1 MAGLGVRVRPTGSR
15 SYVYLGPVHGD
26 ARGPRKHTLGPAT
39 TLSAADARRACLV
52 IQTADQPATQPDP
65 RRAGRSLPFRVFV
78 ETEWAPTFR
87 DRYKPSAR
95 RSTDVYLR
103 SQLLPAFGAYPLHR
117 ISPQDVHRWFDRYSA
132 TAPGGANQALRL
144 LRTILRHAVQ
154 RGRLESDPTRTVQ
167 RNPRPRRTRFLSRD
181 EIRALHQRLDA
192 SVAER
197 PSCTPQADIIRLLLF
212 TGCRRSEIVNLRW
225 DEIHGDTLHLRDS
238 KTGPKPVYLNAAAQR
253 VLAQQPRNA
262 SPYVFPSARA
272 PERPRSPEL
281 CLWYRVRRQAGHPGR
296 APPRSAP
303 FLREPGRAAGHSDP
317 GCRSAARSSQRLDDI
332 SLRACPGSGHRDCR
346 RTHRHSD
353 PNAAAAGFRPTGTS
367 RRSMICGIL
376 VHHSALSYS
385 YYYIYYLSVSIRN
398 HIVTGFNPYPDG
410 TCRARHRHH
419 PLVSIRIPKFCS
431 SVKPPRTRVRQT
443 RCSHPVATN
452 SRQSRNRSVST
463 APYSRPST

>member
-1 MAGLGVRVRPTGSR
+1 MSARTRLTDAAVGKLRPRRAEYTVWDTRMAGLGVRVRPTGSR

-39 TLSAADARRACLV
+39 TLSADDARRACLV
-52 IQTADQPATQPDP
+52 IQTADQPATQRDP
-65 RRAGRSLPFRVFV
+65 RHAGRSLPFRVFV

-117 ISPQDVHRWFDRYSA
+117 ISSQDVHRWFDRYSA

-167 RNPRPRRTRFLSRD
+167 PNPRPRRTRFLSRD
-181 EIRALHQRLDA
+181 EIRTLHQRLDA

-212 TGCRRSEIVNLRW
+212 TGCRRSEIVNLRR

-253 VLAQQPRNA
+253 VLARQPRHA

-281 CLWYRVRRQAGHPGR
+281 SLWYRVRQRAGLQDVRLHDLRHSFASQAVLQGIPIPVVARLLGHR
-296 APPRSAP
+296 NVSMTFRYAHVRD
-303 FLREPGRAAGHSDP
+303 RDIETAAERIGTAIQTLLQPDSDRP
-317 GCRSAARSSQRLDDI
+317 E
-332 SLRACPGSGHRDCR
+332 LRA
-346 RTHRHSD
+346 D
-353 PNAAAAGFRPTGTS
+353 P
-367 RRSMICGIL
+367 
-376 VHHSALSYS
+376 
-385 YYYIYYLSVSIRN
+385 
-398 HIVTGFNPYPDG
+398 
-410 TCRARHRHH
+410 
-419 PLVSIRIPKFCS
+419 
-431 SVKPPRTRVRQT
+431 
-443 RCSHPVATN
+443 
-452 SRQSRNRSVST
+452 
-463 APYSRPST
+463 

>member
-1 MAGLGVRVRPTGSR
+1 MSARMRLTDAAVGKLRPRRAEYTVWDTRMAGLGVRVRPTGSR
-15 SYVYLGPVHGD
+15 SYVYLGPVPGD

-52 IQTADQPATQPDP
+52 IQTADQPETRRDP
-65 RRAGRSLPFRVFV
+65 RHAGQSLPFRVFV
-78 ETEWAPTFR
+78 ETEWAPAFR
-87 DRYKPSAR
+87 DRYKPTSR

-212 TGCRRSEIVNLRW
+212 TGCRRSEIVKLRW
-225 DEIHGDTLHLRDS
+225 DEVHGDTLHLRDS

-253 VLAQQPRNA
+253 VLAQQPRHA
-262 SPYVFPSARA
+262 SPYVFPSPHA
-272 PERPRSPEL
+272 PARPRSPEL
-281 CLWYRVRRQAGHPGR
+281 SLWYRVRRRAGLQDVRLHDLRHSFASQAVLQGIPIPVVARLLGHR
-296 APPRSAP
+296 NVSMTFRYAHVRD
-303 FLREPGRAAGHSDP
+303 RDIETAAERIGTAIQTLLQPNSDQP
-317 GCRSAARSSQRLDDI
+317 E
-332 SLRACPGSGHRDCR
+332 LRA
-346 RTHRHSD
+346 D
-353 PNAAAAGFRPTGTS
+353 P
-367 RRSMICGIL
+367 
-376 VHHSALSYS
+376 
-385 YYYIYYLSVSIRN
+385 
-398 HIVTGFNPYPDG
+398 
-410 TCRARHRHH
+410 
-419 PLVSIRIPKFCS
+419 
-431 SVKPPRTRVRQT
+431 
-443 RCSHPVATN
+443 
-452 SRQSRNRSVST
+452 
-463 APYSRPST
+463 